1 MLLNNKLFMTSSAIR
16 NNIYKA
22 LENIDDSK
30 FLKAVFEIVSEKAES
45 SHFFE
50 LNDKQKALL
59 DEREQEY
66 IQGKGKNFNW
76 QEAKKMIRGKK
87 DVS

>member
-1 MLLNNKLFMTSSAIR
+1 MTTTSLR

-30 FLKAVFEIVSEKAES
+30 FLKAVFEIVSEKAAS

-50 LNDKQKALL
+50 LSDSQKAML
-59 DEREQEY
+59 DEREKEY
-66 IQGKGKNFNW
+66 KQGKGKNFTW
-76 QEAKKMIRGKK
+76 QEAKKMIRSKK
-87 DVS
+87 DAA